1 MSKNDLSTGNVYYDY
16 LDVCFYGY
24 CYNCFF
30 HMLATIQAE
39 FVLVELSKDELSTA
53 NVYDSAL
60 PWLTVPERCAF
71 MVMVM
76 IFFFIYFGLGS
87 II

>member
-1 MSKNDLSTGNVYYDY
+1 M
-16 LDVCFYGY
+16 
-24 CYNCFF
+24 
-30 HMLATIQAE
+30 ATIQAE
-39 FVLVELSKDELSTA
+39 FVLGELSKDELSTA

-76 IFFFIYFGLGS
+76 MASGQAEFVLRELSKDELSTGNFIATDATAFYYFCS
-87 II
+87 F